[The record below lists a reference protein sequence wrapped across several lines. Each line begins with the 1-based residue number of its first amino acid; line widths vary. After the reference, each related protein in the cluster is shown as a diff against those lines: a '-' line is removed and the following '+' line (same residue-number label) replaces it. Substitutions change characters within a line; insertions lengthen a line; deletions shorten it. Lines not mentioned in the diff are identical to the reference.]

1 MQSLAV
7 PNTPSKASSVASD
20 DVPAAAAPSEAP
32 ATAPRSSRR
41 KSERLAE
48 QQQAAEEPAA
58 TEETGGIQVTQE
70 IITDNETGQLI
81 EETKVTF
88 SGADAPAN
96 EGGLIGT
103 DEQAREAIENAR
115 RLVESLKE
123 EGVLQSG
130 ASKRAREVEEAD
142 EGDDAAA
149 EDVAQPGFI
158 GRVFGR
164 KRTSAARKIAA
175 KATARPELGELQVMT
190 SPDGAQVLVAQT
202 TAPQPAP
209 RRRFIA
215 MAGMVIA
222 GAATAAA
229 PYFFQ

>member
-7 PNTPSKASSVASD
+7 PTTPSKASSVASED
-20 DVPAAAAPSEAP
+20 TAVPEGVP
-32 ATAPRSSRR
+32 APRSSRR

-48 QQQAAEEPAA
+48 QQAAVEEPAA
-58 TEETGGIQVTQE
+58 EEVGGIQVTQE

-88 SGADAPAN
+88 SGADAPLN

-103 DEQAREAIENAR
+103 DGQAREAIENAR

-130 ASKRAREVEEAD
+130 ASKRVRDDEAEEDDAEVENES
-142 EGDDAAA
+142 
-149 EDVAQPGFI
+149 QPGFI
-158 GRVFGR
+158 GRMFGR
-164 KRTSAARKIAA
+164 KRNSRKIAA
-175 KATARPELGELQVMT
+175 RQSRPELGELQVMQ

-202 TAPQPAP
+202 TAPQQQP

-215 MAGMVIA
+215 MAGMVLA
-222 GAATAAA
+222 GAAT
-229 PYFFQ
+229 

>member
-1 MQSLAV
+1 MHSLAV

-20 DVPAAAAPSEAP
+20 DAHIVEAAP
-32 ATAPRSSRR
+32 ATRSSRR

-48 QQQAAEEPAA
+48 QHVAAEEPAN
-58 TEETGGIQVTQE
+58 EEVGGIQVTQE

-88 SGADAPAN
+88 SGADAPVG

-115 RLVESLKE
+115 RLVASLKE
-123 EGVLQSG
+123 EGVLPSG
-130 ASKRAREVEEAD
+130 ASKRGREEED
-142 EGDDAAA
+142 ENDEA
-149 EDVAQPGFI
+149 EIEGSQPGFI
-158 GRVFGR
+158 GRMFGR
-164 KRTSAARKIAA
+164 KRTARKVSSRAP
-175 KATARPELGELQVMT
+175 RPELGELQVMQ

-202 TAPQPAP
+202 AAPQPAP

-222 GAATAAA
+222 GAAT
-229 PYFFQ
+229 

>member
-1 MQSLAV
+1 MSTRSLTSTIQSLAV
-7 PNTPSKASSVASD
+7 PNTPSKASSIASD
-20 DVPAAAAPSEAP
+20 DGAAAEESP
-32 ATAPRSSRR
+32 APRSTRR

-48 QQQAAEEPAA
+48 QQVAAEEPAA
-58 TEETGGIQVTQE
+58 ADGEAGGIQVTQE

-88 SGADAPAN
+88 SGADAPVNA
-96 EGGLIGT
+96 EGLIGT
-103 DEQAREAIENAR
+103 DEQAREAIENAC

-130 ASKRAREVEEAD
+130 ASKRGREIEEDD
-142 EGDDAAA
+142 E
-149 EDVAQPGFI
+149 EDNENVDSKPGFI
-158 GRVFGR
+158 GRMFGR
-164 KRTSAARKIAA
+164 KSNSRKIAA
-175 KATARPELGELQVMT
+175 RQARPELGELQVMQ

-202 TAPQPAP
+202 TAPQQAP

-222 GAATAAA
+222 GAAT
-229 PYFFQ
+229 